1 MPPIGK
7 LTRSTSLVV
16 ILSALALTLSACGT
30 AGSQADGNKS
40 EVGPGVTDTTI
51 KVGFITRKASTAA
64 GGGGFKTPAQGDVNA
79 QVNALVEYINKNG
92 GLGGR
97 KITSVLKEYDSSAA
111 SVQKENDY
119 CTAFTQDEKV
129 FAVVLLGQ
137 RELSSKTCYKD
148 AKTLMLDAG
157 AVAQSAGGPSAGRAR
172 FAGRRDVD
180 GEPFAGP
187 SHARDPGH
195 AGRFWRAEAAL
206 SEKSGAVSGVARC
219 ERIGG
224 ARRRV
229 DRAALRTTVAR
240 RRKSRENPVQADL
253 FGRSQHPVPKV
264 QRHQRNQRR
273 CNGVRQKGAQ

>member
-129 FAVVLLGQ
+129 FQ
-137 RELSSKTCYKD
+137 RPVTK
-148 AKTLMLDAG
+148 M
-157 AVAQSAGGPSAGRAR
+157 
-172 FAGRRDVD
+172 
-180 GEPFAGP
+180 
-187 SHARDPGH
+187 
-195 AGRFWRAEAAL
+195 
-206 SEKSGAVSGVARC
+206 
-219 ERIGG
+219 
-224 ARRRV
+224 RRRSCWMQGLLHKA
-229 DRAALRTTVAR
+229 RPFTTPSSPSTGLLA
-240 RRKSRENPVQADL
+240 SPPSSPTPA
-253 FGRSQHPVPKV
+253 P
-264 QRHQRNQRR
+264 
-273 CNGVRQKGAQ
+273 